1 VNIKEYIES
10 GIIERFVMGETTD
23 EQTREVMS
31 YAKQYPEIQEEI
43 EAVENA
49 LISLAEAN
57 SHQPKEKTKELL
69 FDKIFQAGDDSVASP
84 TVKAPISKVVTFN
97 KRYLVAASVV
107 LLTSVVLNLM
117 LYYRLKES
125 EETVV
130 ALNTEKQQFA
140 SILTSEMS
148 NYVALQEQMNK
159 INSMDV
165 VKIKL
170 GALKL
175 IPEASAIVYYNTQN
189 KEVFLHVNKL
199 PAAPEDKQY
208 QLWAIVDGKPVDAG
222 VFDAEAMNTVL
233 LKMKDSNLPAAFAVT
248 IEKKGGSVNPTL
260 DQMVLLGNVSS

>member
-23 EQTREVMS
+23 EQTREVMA
-31 YAKQYPEIQEEI
+31 YAKQYPQIQEEI

-49 LISLAEAN
+49 LINLAELN
-57 SHQPKEKTKELL
+57 SHQPKEKTRELL
-69 FDKIFQAGDDSVASP
+69 FDKIFQPEEKTVAAPVLQVSKP
-84 TVKAPISKVVTFN
+84 KASFT
-97 KRYLVAASVV
+97 KRYLVAASVS
-107 LLTSVVLNLM
+107 LLASVVLNLM
-117 LYYRLKES
+117 LYYRLKAS

-140 SILTSEMS
+140 SILASEMS
-148 NYVALQEQMNK
+148 DYVALQEQMNK

-165 VKIKL
+165 VQVKL

-189 KEVFLHVNKL
+189 REVFLHVNKL
-199 PAAPEDKQY
+199 PAAPQDKQY

-222 VFDAEAMNTVL
+222 VFDAEAMNKAL

-260 DQMVLLGNVSS
+260 DQMVLLGNLSS